1 MDMQRPTPLPRR
13 RRPRPRP
20 RVRLR
25 RRGLYDVGAALTR
38 VGVGWVFADHG
49 LALRGQ
55 EARLAAHLAESGTP
69 LPALAVHLLPA
80 LVVATSLSFAV
91 GLLTW
96 LAGPLLA
103 LCAVLGALS
112 PAAPGL
118 SPFDSWPVT
127 VLVTAVCLL
136 MAVNGGR
143 WSWDHLVLAPDAPE
157 RAEHPRSH
165 RARPKHAQGD
175 PPAVSTRRPEHAPPL
190 LYPVGQAAVRRPYQ
204 L

>member
-1 MDMQRPTPLPRR
+1 MQRPTPHSRR

-55 EARLAAHLAESGTP
+55 EARLAAHLTEAGTP
-69 LPALAVHLLPA
+69 LPALGVHILPA
-80 LVVATSLSFAV
+80 LMVATSLSFAV

-103 LCAVLGALS
+103 LCAVLGALA
-112 PAAPGL
+112 PAAPEL

-127 VLVTAVCLL
+127 ALVTAVCLL

-143 WSWDHLVLAPDAPE
+143 WSWDHLVLAPEPAERSRRPGSPRLRPE
-157 RAEHPRSH
+157 YTEG
-165 RARPKHAQGD
+165 K
-175 PPAVSTRRPEHAPPL
+175 PPAISARRPEHAPPL

-204 L
+204 M

>member
-1 MDMQRPTPLPRR
+1 MQRSTPHSRR

-25 RRGLYDVGAALTR
+25 RRGLYDIGAALTR

-49 LALRGQ
+49 LALRGRESPLATHLT
-55 EARLAAHLAESGTP
+55 EAGTP
-69 LPALAVHLLPA
+69 LPGFLVPLLPA
-80 LVVATSLSFAV
+80 LIVAASLSFAV

-96 LAGPLLA
+96 TAGPLLA
-103 LCAVLGALS
+103 LCALLGAL
-112 PAAPGL
+112 APGSPNL
-118 SPFDSWPVT
+118 SPFDSLPVT

-143 WSWDHLVLAPDAPE
+143 WSWDHLVLAPEAPE
-157 RAEHPRSH
+157 RPEHLGRRRRHPNVTSG
-165 RARPKHAQGD
+165 K
-175 PPAVSTRRPEHAPPL
+175 PPAISTRRPEHAPPL

>member
-1 MDMQRPTPLPRR
+1 MQRPTPHPRS
-13 RRPRPRP
+13 RRPGPRS

-25 RRGLYDVGAALTR
+25 RRGLYDIGAALTR
-38 VGVGWVFADHG
+38 IGVGWVFADHG

-103 LCAVLGALS
+103 LCAVLGTLS

-143 WSWDHLVLAPDAPE
+143 WSWDHLVLAPESAERPE
-157 RAEHPRSH
+157 RRRSTRPRPD
-165 RARPKHAQGD
+165 RTEGK
-175 PPAVSTRRPEHAPPL
+175 PPAISTRRPEHAPPL